1 LFVVFCFAGLIGFW
15 SRTSALLTA
24 FFGFYVLG
32 IAQIFGKVNHYHH
45 IIWFSALLAASPC
58 GAMLSCDAIFFA
70 WKRADRGI
78 TRPPGASLAY
88 AVPLR
93 FVQLL
98 LGLIYFF
105 PGFWKVWWGG
115 LDWVLSENLKFQ
127 MYLKWMEVSSW
138 TPFLD

>member
-1 LFVVFCFAGLIGFW
+1 
-15 SRTSALLTA
+15 
-24 FFGFYVLG
+24 
-32 IAQIFGKVNHYHH
+32 
-45 IIWFSALLAASPC
+45 
-58 GAMLSCDAIFFA
+58 M
-70 WKRADRGI
+70 
-78 TRPPGASLAY
+78 
-88 AVPLR
+88 PLR

-138 TPFLD
+138 TPFFRLDQYPLLYKSAAIAAVAFELSFIFLIFLPRLYVFAPLGGLIFLVVTDSVDHPKWG